1 MRSKSEH
8 DRHLMMT
15 LLTVVI
21 LFAFIP
27 SVVGKLYEKVHNNSV
42 FIAPVSLSCVEE
54 EAFAD
59 TAFRKVVL
67 NEKLVYLGEKAFWN
81 SQPLQSAYI
90 PESAEF
96 VGLNAFPTDT
106 LIHGSIG
113 SYAQQWAMVN
123 GYRFQSNNEYICC
136 SKIMLSI
143 LLLSLSFL
151 VRLIAEEKSVEYR
164 FRCVKAYLMDMRPQ
178 NRSELYPINYRFP

>member
-8 DRHLMMT
+8 DRHLLMT
-15 LLTVVI
+15 LVTVVI

-27 SVVGKLYEKVHNNSV
+27 SAMEKTSEKVRNYSA

-59 TAFRKVVL
+59 TAFQKVVL

-81 SQPLQSAYI
+81 SQPLQSVYI
-90 PESAEF
+90 PESTVY
-96 VGLNAFPTDT
+96 VGLNAFPSNT
-106 LIHGSIG
+106 LIHSSIG

-151 VRLIAEEKSVEYR
+151 VGPIAEEKSDEYR
-164 FRCVKAYLMDMRPQ
+164 FRCVKAHLMDMRPQ